1 MIFCEYCFKDEEISS
16 MIHSTLS
23 STTGVC
29 PICGHKNAHLYDTDL
44 QHNLTPY
51 FEDLLNIYTPSNL
64 LPDTYPRAETHSLI
78 DDLKERWNIFGD
90 ISRTQIYEIL
100 KSICSEFYTTSPYI
114 FEGTVGIPELY
125 DSTYLKDH
133 ALLKNNDW
141 DAFVTEIKTK
151 NRYHSR
157 LINFETLEKYC
168 SFIRKTYKTGEL
180 FYRARISDQDGY
192 SKNEMSAPPPGK
204 SSEGRANARGITCLY
219 VANDI
224 ETTLHEVRAAAFDFV
239 SVGHFRLKKDITV
252 VNLRAIAKISP
263 FVEELDCLDHAIN
276 KQYLEKLN
284 SEMSKVLRRS
294 DSKLDYVP
302 TQYIIDFIKSIEHN
316 GTQEYDG
323 IEYNSTTNPGG
334 YNLAIFNPDLFECI
348 DVDIY
353 DIENLRY
360 TKTKLKNY
368 S

>member
-16 MIHSTLS
+16 MIHSTPS

-141 DAFVTEIKTK
+141 DAFVTKNIAPLSAKLIRLENYFIELEFLIKMGILK
-151 NRYHSR
+151 MKCLH
-157 LINFETLEKYC
+157 LLLVKAQ
-168 SFIRKTYKTGEL
+168 KGEQML
-180 FYRARISDQDGY
+180 A
-192 SKNEMSAPPPGK
+192 
-204 SSEGRANARGITCLY
+204 
-219 VANDI
+219 
-224 ETTLHEVRAAAFDFV
+224 V
-239 SVGHFRLKKDITV
+239 SHV
-252 VNLRAIAKISP
+252 
-263 FVEELDCLDHAIN
+263 
-276 KQYLEKLN
+276 
-284 SEMSKVLRRS
+284 
-294 DSKLDYVP
+294 
-302 TQYIIDFIKSIEHN
+302 
-316 GTQEYDG
+316 
-323 IEYNSTTNPGG
+323 ST
-334 YNLAIFNPDLFECI
+334 
-348 DVDIY
+348 
-353 DIENLRY
+353 
-360 TKTKLKNY
+360 
-368 S
+368 